1 MSENEMAE
9 WKKAERLIFLEN
21 SGWIYSSPEESGIV
35 GDLVAG
41 CIMRKTGDLRD
52 YYKIILPD
60 GRKGFVRKKSVMD
73 FNRWINQVPCSEE
86 NVCLIALTFLG
97 LPYLWG
103 GSSTKAVDCSGFVR
117 AVYFMNGIILRRDAS
132 LQALHGQTIDIQSGF
147 SNLRKGDL
155 LFFGSKDK
163 LKSYI
168 THVAIYI
175 GDSEYINSS
184 GRVMIDS
191 FDSSCTNFNSDRI
204 NSLITVKRIIGVEN
218 DSGIVPV
225 IKHSWY

>member
-1 MSENEMAE
+1 
-9 WKKAERLIFLEN
+9 
-21 SGWIYSSPEESGIV
+21 
-35 GDLVAG
+35 
-41 CIMRKTGDLRD
+41 
-52 YYKIILPD
+52 
-60 GRKGFVRKKSVMD
+60 MD
-73 FNRWINQVPCSEE
+73 KQVPCSEE